1 MSAVMTPALRVSRA
15 LLPARSVIRSQ
26 CPNNRLRYFT
36 FALPF
41 HVRHMA
47 NESSSARGLRLGGE
61 KVSVEP
67 VITDGSEDGSELVEV
82 RDARVAPM
90 RRPTPHGDKLRE
102 LLNNSKLPAPD
113 LPRVRDAIGRYEEWI
128 ASVAALTIPK
138 RTIASGLLIPPST
151 TALAAAPWSHSR
163 IWPALLPWQ
172 EARLSQ
178 SRGTSSA
185 TLSQSRHTHQASWRS
200 NHSHIPP
207 LSNIS
212 TACSRSKRSCFNP
225 RTTDTKSLPFP
236 GLQFRCPR
244 NGRQFTPR
252 LSFPEVSPPSL
263 GAACR
268 HLTTVPPRIEAGAAA
283 EVPPGSCLP

>member
-1 MSAVMTPALRVSRA
+1 MRNGSRA
-15 LLPARSVIRSQ
+15 WPRSQYRNAPSPQAYSSHHQQQPSLRRLGLIVVSGPLYSHGKKPASPNHAVHLLPLSHS
-26 CPNNRLRYFT
+26 
-36 FALPF
+36 
-41 HVRHMA
+41 
-47 NESSSARGLRLGGE
+47 LGTHTKPPG
-61 KVSVEP
+61 
-67 VITDGSEDGSELVEV
+67 GQ
-82 RDARVAPM
+82 
-90 RRPTPHGDKLRE
+90 
-102 LLNNSKLPAPD
+102 
-113 LPRVRDAIGRYEEWI
+113 
-128 ASVAALTIPK
+128 
-138 RTIASGLLIPPST
+138 TIA
-151 TALAAAPWSHSR
+151 
-163 IWPALLPWQ
+163 
-172 EARLSQ
+172 
-178 SRGTSSA
+178 TS
-185 TLSQSRHTHQASWRS
+185 
-200 NHSHIPP
+200 P